1 MFANQGWSPPKG
13 GVESNRDRCY
23 TSRSLRGE
31 VCVKIDISK
40 LAHEPLRFD
49 ETLIVDAERLDSEQ
63 VAGPMTVHLAGE
75 LRPHEGVIS
84 IAGRCSAEGPL
95 ACSRCLEPVPWTVDE
110 DFSVEYRMPA
120 SAPFDA
126 EAALEE
132 EDLDVA
138 FLRAE
143 ELDLGDLAAEQVL
156 LAMPMR
162 IVCQENCAGL
172 CPRCGANLNNDGECG
187 CEPEIDPRWG
197 ALADLAGGTRE
208 S

>member
-1 MFANQGWSPPKG
+1 
-13 GVESNRDRCY
+13 
-23 TSRSLRGE
+23 
-31 VCVKIDISK
+31 VKIDISK

-49 ETLIVDAERLDSEQ
+49 EKVLVDAERLDSEQ
-63 VAGPMTVHLAGE
+63 VAGPMKVHLEGE
-75 LRPHEGVIS
+75 VRSHEGVYS
-84 IAGRCSAEGPL
+84 IAGRCAAEGSL
-95 ACSRCLEPVPWTVDE
+95 ACSRCLEAVAWNVAE

-120 SAPFDA
+120 SAPVDA

-138 FLRAE
+138 FLRGE
-143 ELDLGDLAAEQVL
+143 ELDLSDLAAEQVL
-156 LAMPMR
+156 LALPMR
-162 IVCQENCAGL
+162 IVRQDDCAGL

-187 CEPEIDPRWG
+187 CEPEVDPRWG

>member
-1 MFANQGWSPPKG
+1 M
-13 GVESNRDRCY
+13 ESNRDRCY

-49 ETLIVDAERLDSEQ
+49 EKLLVDAERLDSEQ
-63 VAGPMTVHLAGE
+63 VAGPMKVHLEGE
-75 LRPHEGVIS
+75 VRPHEGVFS
-84 IAGRCSAEGPL
+84 ITGRCSADGPL
-95 ACSRCLEPVPWTVDE
+95 ACSRCLEPVPWKVDE
-110 DFSVEYRMPA
+110 EFSVEYRMPA
-120 SAPFDA
+120 SAPVDA
-126 EAALEE
+126 EAVLEDA
-132 EDLDVA
+132 DLDVA
-138 FLRAE
+138 FLRGE
-143 ELDLGDLAAEQVL
+143 ELDLSDLAAEQVL

-162 IVCQENCAGL
+162 IVCQEDCAGL